1 MLNRVM
7 MTLLVT
13 AVVVM
18 ALLPHTS
25 GGVSWA

>member
-7 MTLLVT
+7 MALFVT

-18 ALLPHTS
+18 ALLPHPS
-25 GGVSWA
+25 GVSWA